1 MADRLTNLQ
10 KEDTDS
16 RQSTEESQICIYKLT
31 LIYVLHNIHSK
42 LAIKTKIQLP
52 PMQGS
57 VTPC

>member
-16 RQSTEESQICIYKLT
+16 RQSTEESQICIYKL
-31 LIYVLHNIHSK
+31 IYVLHNIHSN